1 MINYIQN
8 INQRAITAKKCYY
21 DEMKGKEIDYEFVRT
36 IPRM

>member
-8 INQRAITAKKCYY
+8 INQRAITEKKCYY
-21 DEMKGKEIDYEFVRT
+21 DEMKRREIDYEIART